1 MPLLFYF
8 PLIVWMG
15 LMDFMREEMHES
27 VKVKARIP
35 TRR

>member
-15 LMDFMREEMHES
+15 MMEVMQQEMHAPVAVS
-27 VKVKARIP
+27 ARP
-35 TRR
+35 QRQH

>member
-15 LMDFMREEMHES
+15 MFDFMREEMGEPIKA
-27 VKVKARIP
+27 KVRVP
-35 TRR
+35 TQR

>member
-15 LMDFMREEMHES
+15 MLELVQDEMR
-27 VKVKARIP
+27 VPAKARV
-35 TRR
+35 RR

>member
-15 LMDFMREEMHES
+15 MFDFMREEMREP
-27 VKVKARIP
+27 VKVKASVA

>member
-15 LMDFMREEMHES
+15 MASLAQDELRPIA
-27 VKVKARIP
+27 VKAR
-35 TRR
+35 R